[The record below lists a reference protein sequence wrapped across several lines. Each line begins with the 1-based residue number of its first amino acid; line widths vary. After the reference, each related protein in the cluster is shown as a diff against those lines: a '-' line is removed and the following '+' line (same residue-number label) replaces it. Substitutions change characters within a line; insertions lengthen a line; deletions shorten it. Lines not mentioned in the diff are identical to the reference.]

1 MSLTQ
6 AHEPHTAEAV
16 AEELPERL
24 RETLGLL
31 HAVEDDVAEL
41 TLAALPFGSRVALSG
56 YGIVETSTRAPAE
69 PAEVSLTRF
78 GREVIAVC
86 ALLDAP
92 PEVRNRIDALAEARA
107 QRTGGRDVTR
117 DVRSRGH
124 GR

>member
-6 AHEPHTAEAV
+6 AHELHRPEAV
-16 AEELPERL
+16 AEELSERL

-31 HAVEDDVAEL
+31 HAVDDDVAEL

-56 YGIVETSTRAPAE
+56 YGIIDSVTQTPEE
-69 PAEVSLTRF
+69 PAELSLTRF

-86 ALLDAP
+86 ALLDAS
-92 PEVRNRIDALAEARA
+92 PEVRHRIDALAEARA
-107 QRTGGRDVTR
+107 ARAHETGKAA
-117 DVRSRGH
+117 RSRGH